1 MPDTGALAV
10 GCHGAVTP
18 RAYRIHEPTISIT
31 MPSTVALLGVAIM
44 SCVMSAA
51 VLASLLRAGVA
62 GVPRWCAAY
71 GMFTV
76 ALALVIAGTH
86 VPMWLGTVVAHTLFV
101 AGSLVI
107 LQGVREFFGRPLASP
122 VEYVVVVAVCGAMLY
137 LTYVNPNLDARVT
150 VSSTYFA
157 YVRVAIAWTAVRYRP
172 AKRPKYNYYFL
183 AISAF
188 VGGLLHAARALT
200 YGFGFDHQT
209 AFLEPSPFNV
219 AFLGLGILSFPF
231 MSIAM
236 VMLAHDKL
244 AQRMERLATIDELT
258 GALVRRA
265 FMERAES
272 AMATARAHG
281 TPLALAILDIDN
293 FKSVN
298 DRFGHAAG
306 DRALAHF
313 GAMVSKWLRSGD
325 LFGRMGGEEFAVL
338 FPSTREAEALRLT
351 NGLRA
356 VVAARHGDS
365 TPYTFSAG
373 VDECEAGD
381 TLARVM
387 VRADAALY
395 AAKALGRDCVV
406 MAQADDEPGER
417 VEQPG

>member
-1 MPDTGALAV
+1 
-10 GCHGAVTP
+10 
-18 RAYRIHEPTISIT
+18 

-76 ALALVIAGTH
+76 ALALVIAGAH
-86 VPMWLGTVVAHTLFV
+86 VPMWLGTMVSHTLFV
-101 AGSLVI
+101 AGSLII
-107 LQGVREFFGRPLASP
+107 LQGVRQFFGRPLASP
-122 VEYVVVVAVCGAMLY
+122 VEYVLVVAICVAMVY
-137 LTYVNPNLDARVT
+137 LTYVDSNLDARVAI
-150 VSSTYFA
+150 SSAYFA

-188 VGGLLHAARALT
+188 VGAQLHAARAIT

-209 AFLEPSPFNV
+209 AFLDPSPFNV

-236 VMLAHDKL
+236 VMLAHDQL

-272 AMATARAHG
+272 AVVAGRAHG

-313 GAMVSKWLRSGD
+313 GSTVVSWLRPGD
-325 LFGRMGGEEFAVL
+325 LFGRLGGEEFAVL
-338 FPSTREAEALRLT
+338 FRATREAEALQLT
-351 NGLRA
+351 NALRA
-356 VVAARHGDS
+356 AVAARPSDR
-365 TPYTFSAG
+365 TPCTFSAG
-373 VDECEAGD
+373 VDEFETGD

-417 VEQPG
+417 IEQPG